1 MHGIL
6 TPENETGF
14 PSAEVEEFACI
25 SLFITLARILWA
37 FNIESPDGKTI
48 DRYRLV

>member
-37 FNIESPDGKTI
+37 LSPDGKTI
-48 DRYRLV
+48 DRYRSV